1 MAIWDEDSRSRDD
14 YMAGVSS
21 EGGSCVHLS
30 CSYFYV
36 QFRATFP
43 PSPIPSQSLE
53 QIVQLKHQEPDGH
66 VCCTVVCKYGVHNQ
80 SVEPSCSISSPP
92 LYPSL
97 SWCQGRG
104 VVWVDLIQVDLQEVP
119 LILAQE
125 GQDPKVVHLTPEPEV
140 FQEAHLI
147 QVLEGLR
154 QQLELRVDH
163 PTLELEVFQE
173 ALLIQALEVFQE
185 APPTPELVIV
195 VVFQEAPLIQELEV
209 FQEARLIQELELEVF
224 QEAPP
229 TQELLD
235 LQAFIQVLHR
245 QEANMEM

>member
-1 MAIWDEDSRSRDD
+1 M
-14 YMAGVSS
+14 
-21 EGGSCVHLS
+21 
-30 CSYFYV
+30 
-36 QFRATFP
+36 
-43 PSPIPSQSLE
+43 
-53 QIVQLKHQEPDGH
+53 
-66 VCCTVVCKYGVHNQ
+66 
-80 SVEPSCSISSPP
+80 
-92 LYPSL
+92 
-97 SWCQGRG
+97 
-104 VVWVDLIQVDLQEVP
+104 DLIQVDLQEVP

-125 GQDPKVVHLTPEPEV
+125 GRDPKVVHLTPEPEV

-185 APPTPELVIV
+185 APPTMELVIV

-229 TQELLD
+229 TPELVIVVVFQEAPPTQELED
-235 LQAFIQVLHR
+235 LQAVIQVLHR

>member
-1 MAIWDEDSRSRDD
+1 
-14 YMAGVSS
+14 MAGVSS

-104 VVWVDLIQVDLQEVP
+104 VVWVDLIQVDPQEVP
-119 LILAQE
+119 LILAQ
-125 GQDPKVVHLTPEPEV
+125 VVHLTPEPEV

-154 QQLELRVDH
+154 QQLELWVDH
-163 PTLELEVFQE
+163 PTPELEVFQE

-185 APPTPELVIV
+185 APPT
-195 VVFQEAPLIQELEV
+195 QELE
-209 FQEARLIQELELEVF
+209 
-224 QEAPP
+224 
-229 TQELLD
+229 D
-235 LQAFIQVLHR
+235 LQAVTQVLHR

>member
-1 MAIWDEDSRSRDD
+1 M
-14 YMAGVSS
+14 
-21 EGGSCVHLS
+21 HLS
-30 CSYFYV
+30 CSCFYV

-66 VCCTVVCKYGVHNQ
+66 VCCIVVCKYGVHNQ

-125 GQDPKVVHLTPEPEV
+125 GRDPKVVHLTPEPEV

-195 VVFQEAPLIQELEV
+195 VVFQEALLIQELVVFQEAPLIQELEV

-229 TQELLD
+229 TQELED
-235 LQAFIQVLHR
+235 LQAVIQVLHR